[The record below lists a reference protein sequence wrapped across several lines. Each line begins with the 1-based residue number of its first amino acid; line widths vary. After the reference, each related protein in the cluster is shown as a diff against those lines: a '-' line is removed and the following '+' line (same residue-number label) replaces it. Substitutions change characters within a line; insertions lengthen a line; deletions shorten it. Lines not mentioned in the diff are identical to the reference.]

1 MNDGDMIRKLN
12 TMPVNVK
19 ARGFLEMDGEEV
31 REESLHCVHA
41 ALHAIERNGVVVET
55 DVAETVNAMMTWRP
69 PRLVNFL
76 MLMSGED
83 YDPPGWEAAAD
94 LREFARVVLDDI
106 EAKMVTHFPY
116 YRSPES

>member
-1 MNDGDMIRKLN
+1 MNDTDIIRDLN

-19 ARGFLEMDGEEV
+19 ARGLLEMLGEEA
-31 REESLHCVHA
+31 REGSLHCVHA
-41 ALHAIERNGVVVET
+41 ALYAIEKGEVVVET
-55 DVAETVNAMMTWRP
+55 DVAETVNAMMNWRP

-83 YDPPGWEAAAD
+83 YDPPGWETAAD
-94 LREFARVVLDDI
+94 LREFAGAILDDI